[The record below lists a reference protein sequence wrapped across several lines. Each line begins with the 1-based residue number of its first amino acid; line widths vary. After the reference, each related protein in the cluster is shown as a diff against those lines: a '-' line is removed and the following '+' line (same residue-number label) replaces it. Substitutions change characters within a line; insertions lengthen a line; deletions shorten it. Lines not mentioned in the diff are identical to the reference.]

1 MLWLENGPWNIVLA
15 MEPAGKALILVA
27 DDNAE
32 NRAVAKATL
41 EDEGYDVILAND
53 GEQAV
58 AAFSARSPDCVL
70 LDIKMPKL
78 DGVAACREIRSL
90 PGGRDVPVVFL
101 TALRDVETF
110 DRALVAGGDDFMTK
124 PYRPTELVLRVEAA
138 LRLRRMANERNE
150 LYAQI
155 KDQRDDLLRLQ
166 LQKEQLAAF
175 LVHDLKNPVNSI
187 QLQAELVRRDAGVTD
202 RGRRAAGRIQ
212 DETRALMR
220 MITNLLDI
228 SKADEGRLSPT
239 KQEIDLV
246 ALAGEVIENLRVR
259 AEAAGVTLGGN
270 ISAPSA
276 VGDEDLVRR
285 VLENLVDNAI
295 RHAPEGTAVRL
306 ETVRAVKTTE
316 LRVADAGPGIP
327 GDQRERIFER
337 FVQGSGDGG
346 TRSNRGLGLAF
357 CKLVAEAHGGTIRIE
372 EAHPGAIFCVTL
384 PDAD

>member
-1 MLWLENGPWNIVLA
+1 MGPG
-15 MEPAGKALILVA
+15 PTALVLVA

-41 EDEGYDVILAND
+41 EDEGYEVILVGD

-58 AAFSARSPDCVL
+58 AAFSAREPDCVL

-78 DGVAACREIRSL
+78 DGVAACRQIRAL

-110 DRALVAGGDDFMTK
+110 DRAQVAGGDDFMTK
-124 PYRPTELVLRVEAA
+124 PYRPNELVVRVEAA
-138 LRLRRMANERNE
+138 LRLRRMASERND

-155 KDQRDDLLRLQ
+155 KHQRDDLLRLQ

-187 QLQAELVRRDAGVTD
+187 ELQAEVVRRDQNGTERA
-202 RGRRAAGRIQ
+202 RRAAGRIL

-228 SKADEGRLSPT
+228 SKADEGRLAPALV
-239 KQEIDLV
+239 EIDLA
-246 ALAGEVIENLRVR
+246 ALGAEVVNALRAR
-259 AEAAGVTLGGN
+259 AEAAGVTLEAEMAAA
-270 ISAPSA
+270 SVRA
-276 VGDEDLVRR
+276 DRDLLRR

-295 RHAPEGTAVRL
+295 RHAPEGSAVRL
-306 ETVRAVKTTE
+306 QSSRAGGATE
-316 LRVADAGPGIP
+316 FRVADAGAGIP
-327 GDQRERIFER
+327 AEQRERVFER
-337 FVQGSGDGG
+337 FVQVTEAQSSG
-346 TRSNRGLGLAF
+346 RSNRGLGLAF
-357 CKLVAEAHGGTIRIE
+357 CKLAVEAHGGTIRIE
-372 EAHPGAIFCVTL
+372 DGNPGAVFCVTL
-384 PDAD
+384 PHVD